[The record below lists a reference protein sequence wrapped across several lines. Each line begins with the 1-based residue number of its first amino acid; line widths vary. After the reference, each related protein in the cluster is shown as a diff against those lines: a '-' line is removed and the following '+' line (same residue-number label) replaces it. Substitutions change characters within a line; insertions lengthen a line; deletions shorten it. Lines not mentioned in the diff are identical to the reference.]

1 MKPIEESFFWREE
14 LTDWIEYYQEVKY
27 DDSPTTSS
35 VTPGKASV
43 LSEPVFPYL
52 QRWGQSCLSQVVTR
66 CESDWHLKINV
77 PCLASDIP
85 SSTVSLRSGSY
96 KALCRSLNSCMK
108 SQYACCK
115 DSSLQI
121 N

>member
-14 LTDWIEYYQEVKY
+14 LTDWIEYYQEIKY

-96 KALCRSLNSCMK
+96 KALCRSLN
-108 SQYACCK
+108 
-115 DSSLQI
+115 
-121 N
+121 